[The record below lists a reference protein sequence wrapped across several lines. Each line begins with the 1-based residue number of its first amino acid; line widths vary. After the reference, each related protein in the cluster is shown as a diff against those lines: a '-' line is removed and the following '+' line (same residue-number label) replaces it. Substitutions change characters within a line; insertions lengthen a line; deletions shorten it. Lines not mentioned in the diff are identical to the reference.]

1 MQPRI
6 HILHR
11 KERGGAL
18 LFALATVLILS
29 MLTWGLATLMTQHQA
44 LVQRQKDYVAALD
57 VAEAALNWEL
67 SKMSRLQYDPTIV
80 IDGPPGTSPPPFSGP
95 LPSQAPGPYV
105 RGAPAIQGTATVYVT
120 DVGFVPYPWI
130 PRYPFKIYASGTV
143 NGVTRTIQA
152 GGAPVFL
159 SDLYTL
165 YAINQLSLDGE
176 STYVSG
182 NVGTA
187 GTATVSSSAT
197 LLGTAI
203 INAVDP
209 SAAWIGTQPAWDW
222 LAAPSTTPFPTIDL
236 AAYHTLG
243 ISDPIAYFKTNNDND
258 NWIKVRDTTGALHPV
273 KWKDSNGN
281 SLPHDQIT
289 PELFAANKHPAP
301 GKTMLSLVLM
311 GNPTKP
317 VGSSVPLG
325 SNFYL
330 EKLQL
335 PANAILEI
343 QNGIE
348 RSVSP
353 NQQCGA
359 VRIWLGPKDLA
370 SAPSGQK
377 FELIDGTLILKDD
390 SVPRDPPVPFLPNMP
405 DPRRFWI
412 YQGSRTPLRLGGRI
426 VIWDSSA
433 MLLSPFAGC
442 IYGYNYDSRT
452 GQGWGT
458 VQLEGSLSLKGS
470 IVAWNIVQD
479 SRCQLSAS
487 GPGPPSA
494 SPDLQTFILYYRL
507 NSTWLETGRLSASR
521 GTL

>member
-1 MQPRI
+1 MQPCAYVYQ
-6 HILHR
+6 R

-29 MLTWGLATLMTQHQA
+29 VLSWGLATLATQHQVLA
-44 LVQRQKDYVAALD
+44 QRQKDYVAALD

-80 IDGPPGTSPPPFSGP
+80 IDGPPGSSPPPFSGP
-95 LPSQAPGPYV
+95 LPNAAPGPYV
-105 RGAPAIQGTATVYVT
+105 NGAPAILGRATVYVT
-120 DVGFVPYPWI
+120 DVGFIPYPWT

-165 YAINQLSLDGE
+165 YGVNQLAINSG
-176 STYVSG
+176 STYISG
-182 NVGTA
+182 DVGTA
-187 GTATVSSSAT
+187 GTATVTPGAT
-197 LLGTAI
+197 LQGTAV
-203 INAVDP
+203 INAPDP
-209 SAAWIGTQPAWDW
+209 TAAWVGTLPSWDW
-222 LAAPSTTPFPTIDL
+222 LAAPSSTPLPTIDK
-236 AAYHTLG
+236 AAFFTLG
-243 ISDPIAYFKTNNDND
+243 ISDPIAYFKTHNDND
-258 NWIKVRDTTGALHPV
+258 TWIKVRDTTGALHPV
-273 KWKDSNGN
+273 QWKDSNGN
-281 SLPHDQIT
+281 PLPHDQIT

-335 PANAILEI
+335 PANGMLEI
-343 QNGIE
+343 QNGSE
-348 RSVSP
+348 VSVSP
-353 NQQCGA
+353 SLQCGA

-370 SAPSGQK
+370 TAPPAQK
-377 FELIDGTLILKDD
+377 FELIDGTLLLRDD
-390 SVPRDPPVPFLPNMP
+390 SVPRIPPIQQMPGAP

-412 YQGSRTPLRLGGRI
+412 YQGSRTPLRLGGRL
-426 VIWDSSA
+426 VIWDNSRV
-433 MLLSPFAGC
+433 LLSPFAGC
-442 IYGYNYDSRT
+442 IYGYNYDSST

-470 IVAWNIVQD
+470 IVAWNLVQD
-479 SRCQLSAS
+479 PNSQLSAS

-507 NSTWLETGRLSASR
+507 NSAWVETGRLSASR
-521 GTL
+521 GTQ